1 MSRRPRAYSNREF
14 ERILKCNGY
23 KYKRSK
29 GDHNI
34 YSNGKDTI
42 SVTAT
47 RLNKLTA
54 LKIIKE
60 HNLNVNMV

>member
-1 MSRRPRAYSNREF
+1 MSIRPRAYSVREF
-14 ERILKCNGY
+14 KQILKFNGY

-29 GDHNI
+29 GDHDI